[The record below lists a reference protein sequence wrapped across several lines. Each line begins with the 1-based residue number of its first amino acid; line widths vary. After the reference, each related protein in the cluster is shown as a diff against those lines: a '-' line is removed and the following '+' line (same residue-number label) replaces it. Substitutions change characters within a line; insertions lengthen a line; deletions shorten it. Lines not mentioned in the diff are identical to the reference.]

1 MGRLTSR
8 VNRLEQSRGQ
18 AGYCLLYTDAWSEE
32 QLEAEITR
40 LKQTY
45 SSVLPI
51 LVDEDDLGESF
62 AMTLSHEDALRELDD
77 IEAARRP

>member
-18 AGYCLLYTDAWSEE
+18 VGCCLLYTDAWSEE

-45 SSVLPI
+45 SSVLPM
-51 LVDEDDLGESF
+51 LVDGDDLVGSF
-62 AMTLSHEDALRELDD
+62 PMTMSHEDALRELDD
-77 IEAARRP
+77 FEAARRP